1 MLRAMNPR
9 AICFDLDGTLLDT
22 LTDLATSMNAALATL
37 GLPPHPEQAYKTFV
51 GDGME
56 TLARRVLPAARRD
69 DDQLAAAC
77 VEAMRAEYAKR
88 WADATKPYAGVPEL
102 LDGLVER
109 GLTLAI
115 LSNKPDDFTVEA
127 VARLLDRWSFAI
139 VRGVRPDVPPKP
151 DPTGLFA
158 LMEELG
164 LPDKAD
170 WLYVGDTNTDM
181 RTAAAAGL
189 TSVGVLWG
197 FRERAE
203 LEAEGAQ
210 HLIAEPSELL
220 ELIDLAAAP
229 TIEQR

>member
-1 MLRAMNPR
+1 MLAAMNPR

-22 LTDLATSMNAALATL
+22 LTDLATSMNAALAKL

-56 TLARRVLPAARRD
+56 TLARRVLPAERRG

-77 VEAMRAEYAKR
+77 VAGMRAEYAQR

-102 LDGLVER
+102 LDGLVDR
-109 GLTLAI
+109 DITLTI

-127 VARLLDRWSFAI
+127 VAKLLDRWPFAI
-139 VRGVRPDVPPKP
+139 VRGVRPGVPPKP
-151 DPTGLFA
+151 DPAGLFA
-158 LMEELG
+158 LLDELG
-164 LPDKAD
+164 IPNKRE

-210 HLIAEPSELL
+210 HLIDEPRQLL
-220 ELIDLAAAP
+220 SLLG
-229 TIEQR
+229 